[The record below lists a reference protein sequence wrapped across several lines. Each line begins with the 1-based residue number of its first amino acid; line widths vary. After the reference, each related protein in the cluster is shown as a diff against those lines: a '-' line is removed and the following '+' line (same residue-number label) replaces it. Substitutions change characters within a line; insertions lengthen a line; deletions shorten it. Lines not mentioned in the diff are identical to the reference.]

1 MENILWGKRFSFGIK
16 SGVIKTTFGSGRKA
30 SAKAFMKTASYTP
43 NINMLYDSNNINKV
57 TGMPSFGDIMV
68 RIVKEETKEKDEH

>member
-1 MENILWGKRFSFGIK
+1 
-16 SGVIKTTFGSGRKA
+16 
-30 SAKAFMKTASYTP
+30 MKTASYTP